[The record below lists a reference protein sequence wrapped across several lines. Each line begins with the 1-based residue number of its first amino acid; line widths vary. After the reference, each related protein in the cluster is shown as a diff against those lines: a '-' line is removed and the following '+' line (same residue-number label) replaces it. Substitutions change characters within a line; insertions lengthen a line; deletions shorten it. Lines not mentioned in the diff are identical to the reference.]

1 MAPALGLA
9 NDEMQRTS
17 HGQTGGS
24 PLISVLCGPGVVEWI
39 EEATDVASVPPF
51 YGDLSGR
58 RGAGDDSGVRHH
70 RSALAW
76 G

>member
-24 PLISVLCGPGVVEWI
+24 PLISVLGGRSQLRRRKAPAVTSRGHPGFTYGSNGSARYRRAGPSEGS
-39 EEATDVASVPPF
+39 TS
-51 YGDLSGR
+51 
-58 RGAGDDSGVRHH
+58 
-70 RSALAW
+70 
-76 G
+76 

>member
-24 PLISVLCGPGVVEWI
+24 PLISVFARPMAAVVTPGVVLAIIWP
-39 EEATDVASVPPF
+39 DH
-51 YGDLSGR
+51 
-58 RGAGDDSGVRHH
+58 GVRDHLGAVRH
-70 RSALAW
+70 QGARCAT